1 MEIRYWRCE
10 RCGKESYDSED
21 FIPFQ
26 KKKYKQKH
34 YNVNPYDMTKTYYAI
49 TDEEDAYHIC
59 VECFST
65 LEKNIFIQSFSL
77 PIYLIFVKILIFIC
91 YIQIFLVFLH

>member
-1 MEIRYWRCE
+1 MKDVVKNHTIR
-10 RCGKESYDSED
+10 KI

-49 TDEEDAYHIC
+49 TDEEDVHHIC

-65 LEKNIFIQSFSL
+65 LEKKHIYTKRFIA
-77 PIYLIFVKILIFIC
+77 YLFNFC
-91 YIQIFLVFLH
+91 